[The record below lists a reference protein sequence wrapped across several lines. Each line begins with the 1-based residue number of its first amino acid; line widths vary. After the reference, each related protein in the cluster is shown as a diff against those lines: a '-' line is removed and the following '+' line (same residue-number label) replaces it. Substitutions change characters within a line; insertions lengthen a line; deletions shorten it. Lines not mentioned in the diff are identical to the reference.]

1 MITHVL
7 PSASGETTRTS
18 VKRLMRPTGA
28 STHGLLQL
36 LEVELAELR
45 HLGRDHQAAVALVR
59 IAAVVGAVV
68 FLGGVETREG
78 GGLRHHGGL
87 PPLRPLHLPYS
98 PPRRGAPPRRGGK
111 KRPPGTA

>member
-7 PSASGETTRTS
+7 PSASGETRRTS

-68 FLGGVETREG
+68 FLGGIEIPE
-78 GGLRHHGGL
+78 
-87 PPLRPLHLPYS
+87 
-98 PPRRGAPPRRGGK
+98 RGGPGHPRGGPQPW
-111 KRPPGTA
+111 RPEFPDPPP

>member
-7 PSASGETTRTS
+7 PSASGETRRTS

-45 HLGRDHQAAVALVR
+45 HLGSDHQAAVALVR
-59 IAAVVGAVV
+59 IAAVVGAGG
-68 FLGGVETREG
+68 FLGGVKTRGRG
-78 GGLRHHGGL
+78 GPRAARGGPQTSPPHFL
-87 PPLRPLHLPYS
+87 VYPPAAPPL
-98 PPRRGAPPRRGGK
+98 
-111 KRPPGTA
+111 

>member
-7 PSASGETTRTS
+7 PSASGETRRTS
-18 VKRLMRPTGA
+18 VKRLMGPTGA

-45 HLGRDHQAAVALVR
+45 HLGHDHQAAVALVR

-68 FLGGVETREG
+68 FLGGVELPERG
-78 GGLRHHGGL
+78 DLRHERGVPQPPPPAL
-87 PPLRPLHLPYS
+87 PDYPLRQP
-98 PPRRGAPPRRGGK
+98 A
-111 KRPPGTA
+111 